1 MCFISSILRR
11 VPQLHRTTKGGPHTE
26 KARSLC
32 RTEELLELGLG
43 SPLSA
48 WTWGHIMM
56 FVSLS
61 TFASVGPSIKDTK
74 NTFYDYRGMKM
85 NIIQVEY
92 IFITFIFSSAF

>member
-1 MCFISSILRR
+1 M
-11 VPQLHRTTKGGPHTE
+11 V
-26 KARSLC
+26 
-32 RTEELLELGLG
+32 
-43 SPLSA
+43 
-48 WTWGHIMM
+48 

-74 NTFYDYRGMKM
+74 NTFYDYRGMKV